1 MARIFSIC
9 IILYNLLLTLEVDAQ
24 IAPDRYWVQ
33 FRDKK
38 FSSYSIENPE
48 IFLSIQAIARRM
60 RQNISINETDLPVT
74 NAYVDSLKA
83 IGLTIIN
90 TSKWL
95 NGVVVAANDTALI
108 NKASKFSFVA
118 GIPRY
123 SNQSEIIQL
132 VDDKLI
138 RTDEKS
144 VGPSYG
150 ISFNQ
155 IEMFNGHYLH
165 NKDYCGQGFLIAVLD
180 AGFLEAN
187 KISSLQ
193 HLWKDNR
200 VVAICDFVKDGTSFY
215 QSNSHG
221 TKVLSTIASIEEDIL
236 YGTAPKSK
244 FVLIRTE
251 DIASE
256 YLIEEYNWVCGA
268 EFADSIGT
276 DIINSSLSYTEFN
289 NSMQNHTYEDMNGKT
304 NVSAIGASIASSKG
318 ILVVC
323 GAGNNGNDL
332 WHWIGSP
339 ADADSILTV
348 GAVDPQGIITNFS
361 SRGPSSDGRIKPD
374 ICAQGK
380 DVICQYPSGEY
391 IGVAGTSF
399 SSPLIAGMAACLW
412 QANPEASNIQIIESI
427 RQSASQYS
435 NPDGE
440 YGYGIP
446 DFAKADRILKNV
458 LIPDEP
464 SLLKLYTYPNPV
476 NDILNIE
483 VYTGKVSRGKQVLLS
498 VLDMNGRKVIESV
511 HTTNPSVLFL
521 TQDVSGLSTGVY
533 RLVINIEGRFFSS
546 LFIKTE

>member
-24 IAPDRYWVQ
+24 IAPYRYWVQ

-38 FSSYSIENPE
+38 FSSYSIEHPE
-48 IFLSIQAIARRM
+48 NFLSIQAIERRM
-60 RQNISINETDLPVT
+60 RQNISIDETDLPVT
-74 NAYVDSLKA
+74 KAYVDSLKA

-108 NKASKFSFVA
+108 NKASKFNFVA
-118 GIPRY
+118 GIPLY
-123 SNQSEIIQL
+123 PNQSEIIQL

-138 RTDEKS
+138 KTGEKS

-155 IEMFNGHYLH
+155 IEMFNGDYLH

-200 VVAICDFVKDGTSFY
+200 VVAIYDFVKDGTSFY
-215 QSNSHG
+215 QANSHG

-236 YGTAPKSK
+236 FGTAPKSK
-244 FVLIRTE
+244 FALIRTE
-251 DIASE
+251 DVASE

-268 EFADSIGT
+268 EFADSLGA

-304 NVSAIGASIASSKG
+304 NVSAIGASIAASKG

-323 GAGNNGNDL
+323 SAGNNGNDL

-348 GAVDPQGIITNFS
+348 GAVDPQGTITNFS

-374 ICAQGK
+374 ICAQGT

-391 IGVAGTSF
+391 IGAAGTSF

-412 QANPEASNIQIIESI
+412 QANPEASNIQVIESI

-435 NPDGE
+435 NPDGQ

-446 DFAKADRILKNV
+446 DFAKADRILKNII
-458 LIPDEP
+458 IPDGP
-464 SLLKLYTYPNPV
+464 VLLKLYSYPNPV
-476 NDILNIE
+476 TDILNIE
-483 VYTGKVSRGKQVLLS
+483 VYNGKVSPGKQVLLS

-511 HTTNPSVLFL
+511 HTANTSVLYL

-533 RLVINIEGRFFSS
+533 RLVINIEGRFYSS
-546 LFIKTE
+546 LFIKTD